1 MANVSIYL
9 NSEVREEG
17 KPFEE
22 GVQLLADAIEGFF
35 GYKLGDP
42 DIHEKNYKAMLWA
55 VANVSGLISRQRPAY
70 EFGYSDEQ
78 DSELMELMTGTPYP
92 PFTPYGD

>member
-17 KPFEE
+17 KPL
-22 GVQLLADAIEGFF
+22 VDAMQLLADAIEGFF

-42 DIHEKNYKAMLWA
+42 DVNEQNYKAMLWA
-55 VANVSGLISRQRPAY
+55 VSHVSGLVSKERPHY

-78 DSELMELMTGTPYP
+78 DAELMELMMGTPYP
-92 PFTPYGD
+92 THRS

>member
-1 MANVSIYL
+1 MAKVSIYL

-17 KPFEE
+17 KPL
-22 GVQLLADAIEGFF
+22 VDAMQLLADAIEGFF

-42 DIHEKNYKAMLWA
+42 DIHEQNLKAMQWA
-55 VANVSGLISRQRPAY
+55 VLHVAGLVSKQRPLY

-78 DSELMELMTGTPYP
+78 DAELMQLMTGTPYP
-92 PFTPYGD
+92 THRS

>member
-1 MANVSIYL
+1 MAYVSIYL

-22 GVQLLADAIEGFF
+22 AMQLLADAIEGFF
-35 GYKLGDP
+35 GYKLGDTL
-42 DIHEKNYKAMLWA
+42 INEQNYEAMLWA
-55 VANVSGLISRQRPAY
+55 AAHVSGLVAKERPSY

-78 DSELMELMTGTPYP
+78 DAKLMELVVGTPYP
-92 PFTPYGD
+92 VRRR

>member
-1 MANVSIYL
+1 MAKVSIYL

-17 KPFEE
+17 KPL
-22 GVQLLADAIEGFF
+22 VDAMQLLADAIEGFF

-42 DIHEKNYKAMLWA
+42 DIHEQNLKAMLWT
-55 VANVSGLISRQRPAY
+55 VAHVSGLVAKERPHY

-78 DSELMELMTGTPYP
+78 DAELMKLVDGSPYP
-92 PFTPYGD
+92 LITSCVG

>member
-1 MANVSIYL
+1 MADVSIYL
-9 NSEVREEG
+9 NREVREEG
-17 KPFEE
+17 KPL
-22 GVQLLADAIEGFF
+22 VDAMQLLADTIEGFF

-42 DIHEKNYKAMLWA
+42 DINEQNLKAMLWA

>member
-1 MANVSIYL
+1 MAKVSIYL

-22 GVQLLADAIEGFF
+22 AVQLLADAIEGFF

-42 DIHEKNYKAMLWA
+42 DINEKNLLAMQWA
-55 VANVSGLISRQRPAY
+55 ALHLAGLISKERPQY
-70 EFGYSDEQ
+70 NFGYSDEQ
-78 DSELMELMTGTPYP
+78 DAELMKLVDGTPYP
-92 PFTPYGD
+92 PFSPFGG

>member
-9 NSEVREEG
+9 NSEVREQG

-22 GVQLLADAIEGFF
+22 AVQLLADAIEGFF

-42 DIHEKNYKAMLWA
+42 DINEQNLHAMQWA
-55 VANVSGLISRQRPAY
+55 VLHVAGLISKERPHY

-78 DSELMELMTGTPYP
+78 DAELMELVDGSPYP
-92 PFTPYGD
+92 PC